1 VVDLLSKLPY
11 RSAETVSLQ
20 LVPLPPYITKLVDDI
35 LGTAIHYLF
44 ENRLT

>member
-11 RSAETVSLQ
+11 RSTETVSLQ
-20 LVPLPPYITKLVDDI
+20 LVPLTPYITKLVDDTRD
-35 LGTAIHYLF
+35 TAIHYLF